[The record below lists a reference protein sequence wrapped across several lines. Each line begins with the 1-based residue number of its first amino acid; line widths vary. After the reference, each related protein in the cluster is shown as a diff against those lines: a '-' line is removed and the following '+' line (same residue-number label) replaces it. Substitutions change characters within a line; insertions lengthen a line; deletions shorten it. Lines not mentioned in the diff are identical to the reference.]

1 MRETTHGDRG
11 EINPEDSTRKQP
23 REKTSRTEVGP
34 WWVIT
39 VIEKRNLKFSSCSE
53 NFCLTFDQNCRGGG
67 RSLVKILSRLPW
79 PFRRKCCPNT
89 SRIHEE
95 QKERL
100 NGYYDKFLVWF
111 IPLTVNKSMILCSDF
126 FSFRWR
132 DEPFCSRFL
141 NWSTCETG
149 LVFSSLRDSSSQK
162 RFSFEAQLAREP
174 QLCARRMFGE
184 RTMHG
189 PQ

>member
-39 VIEKRNLKFSSCSE
+39 VIEKRNLKLSSCSDKLLAYLWSE
-53 NFCLTFDQNCRGGG
+53 
-67 RSLVKILSRLPW
+67 LSR
-79 PFRRKCCPNT
+79 RRKVPGEDPFKT
-89 SRIHEE
+89 SLAFSPEILPQYQQDSRRTDRAAKWLLWQVFSLI
-95 QKERL
+95 L
-100 NGYYDKFLVWF
+100 
-111 IPLTVNKSMILCSDF
+111 PLTVNKSMILCSDF

-149 LVFSSLRDSSSQK
+149 LVFSSFRDSSSQK

-174 QLCARRMFGE
+174 QLCASRMFGE
-184 RTMHG
+184 RTIHG